1 MKLNSKTLKAV
12 ILTCSLLILSACGN
26 NLSGKTDLSPMLASD
41 ATGAGYKVES
51 NEFADAEQYSS
62 SINSD
67 GVAIGYS
74 DDSKKNS
81 SDKEKSTVALPSSTT
96 SNSTITAKTDSTEK
110 LSVHYINVGQGDCE
124 LIISGKH
131 AMIIDAG
138 DNNEGTLVQNYLQK
152 HGVGKDISLDYA
164 ICTHSDSDHCGGMD
178 VVISK
183 FNIGNTMLPYSA
195 DDTKTWEDVLSAV
208 KYKQNP
214 VEYTPGVGETYNLG
228 SASFTI
234 ISPEKKN
241 KDDNNNSIGILLT
254 YGNTKFLFTGDA
266 EEEEENDMLSA
277 EKNGLITLKADVYK
291 VNHHGSKTSST
302 SAFLD
307 AVSPKYAV
315 ISCAEGNSYHHPH
328 ATVLNELRA
337 RGIEVRRTDEEG
349 TVIAESD
356 GTNITWNVPA
366 SETWKAGE

>member
-1 MKLNSKTLKAV
+1 MKLNSKTLISV
-12 ILTCSLLILSACGN
+12 IIACSFLFLSACGS
-26 NLSGKTDLSPMLASD
+26 NLNGKTDLSPMLASD
-41 ATGAGYKVES
+41 ARGAGYKVES

-62 SINSD
+62 SLNND

-74 DDSKKNS
+74 DDSKKDSSNDESNS
-81 SDKEKSTVALPSSTT
+81 VSLSSTA
-96 SNSTITAKTDSTEK
+96 SDSKIPSKGESKEK
-110 LSVHYINVGQGDCE
+110 LSVHYVNVGQGDCE

-138 DNNEGTLVQNYLQK
+138 DNNEGTFVQNYLQK
-152 HGVGKDISLDYA
+152 QGVGKDISLDYA

-195 DDTKTWEDVLSAV
+195 DSTKTWEDVLSAV

-228 SASFTI
+228 SASFVI
-234 ISPEKKN
+234 ISPEQKN
-241 KDDNNNSIGILLT
+241 EDDNNNSIGILLT
-254 YGNTKFLFTGDA
+254 YGSTKFIFTGDA

-277 EKNGLITLKADVYK
+277 EKNGLINLKADVYK
-291 VNHHGSKTSST
+291 VNHHGSKNSST

-307 AVSPKYAV
+307 AISPKYAV

-356 GTNITWNVPA
+356 GKNITWNVPA